1 MSVWGRRVDAWVAS
15 PRGTSAVRQ
24 VAMLGLV
31 IFLTVVVVA
40 ILNAMNAT

>member
-15 PRGTSAVRQ
+15 PQGTSTVRQ

-31 IFLTVVVVA
+31 ILLTAIVVA
-40 ILNAMNAT
+40 ILNGMLG